1 MAPPSTVAGA
11 PLSELKRS
19 LPIPLER
26 LLVPHR
32 SPNLAI
38 TGRRWRI
45 LILPTKLGPRFRS
58 CELRNLQNLQKLAIL
73 ANIAKSSI
81 LGVWAKTPKNTKKPH
96 FWTLKKRGTIMWWLP
111 PNYLLFRY
119 PVWPPNH
126 PPRGVNLGVFRT
138 PRIRG
143 VFQDPSREMRVSAFH
158 RNRGFRDSAC
168 FAFCTEFGIPDSGF
182 CNSKF
187 HHPVIPSG
195 LGVAENWPPQISGIR
210 TLLNDYDDHACNA

>member
-126 PPRGVNLGVFRT
+126 PPGGVNLGVFRT

-143 VFQDPSREMRVSAFH
+143 VFWTRRAEMRNSAFR
-158 RNRGFRDSAC
+158 RNRGFGILQVSHSAPELHFRDSV
-168 FAFCTEFGIPDSGF
+168 FPNSTIRSPLPGWESRKIGRPKFPGF
-182 CNSKF
+182 EHC
-187 HHPVIPSG
+187 
-195 LGVAENWPPQISGIR
+195 
-210 TLLNDYDDHACNA
+210 

>member
-1 MAPPSTVAGA
+1 MAPRRIVAGS

-58 CELRNLQNLQKLAIL
+58 CELRNLQNLQKLVIL
-73 ANIAKSSI
+73 ASIAKSSI
-81 LGVWAKTPKNTKKPH
+81 LGVLAQTPKNTKKPH

-126 PPRGVNLGVFRT
+126 PPGGGEFGGFPDPPDPGGVL
-138 PRIRG
+138 
-143 VFQDPSREMRVSAFH
+143 DPSR
-158 RNRGFRDSAC
+158 RNAEFRISPKS
-168 FAFCTEFGIPDSGF
+168 GISGF
-182 CNSKF
+182 CKFRILHRIRNSGF
-187 HHPVIPSG
+187 GISVIPNST
-195 LGVAENWPPQISGIR
+195 IR
-210 TLLNDYDDHACNA
+210 SSPWGWESRKICRPKFPDSNIAKCF